1 MFLSD
6 FHLSIASST
15 SYNRI
20 QTGQL
25 AEIMRGA
32 TEMNLNRKRIGALGL
47 SICLAVGLAACGN
60 SNEKTEGTGNDNAT
74 PKDEK
79 ITLTL
84 ITNNPKATADKG
96 QGKAF
101 YAALDKFRADN
112 PNITIKDEGFGSEYG
127 TKLKTLG
134 AANELPDV
142 FLLEGNVV
150 ANFSQNNLIKPIND
164 VFDADP
170 GLKDKYLPGA
180 FSDVSIG
187 DQIYGIP
194 YKLSSTSMIFY
205 NKEIF
210 NEAGITEFPK
220 TWDEF
225 KEAVTK
231 LKEKGYVPIAVG
243 NKDKWLMQSSIL
255 STLGDR
261 FTGTDWTMS
270 IKDRSGAKF
279 TDPDFVN
286 ALKEIKALSEMKAF
300 NTDLNSISNSDQR
313 GLYYNKKAAMFFEG
327 AWAISAVTN
336 DAPKDVLDATEIA
349 VIPSVSGGKGDP
361 NAMSGGAAFGY
372 TFNPNLT
379 GAKRDAAIAVVKAV
393 TGEYFAKLDLEN
405 NDFPAYI
412 ITDYDKSKIGVLTQ
426 KYLELV
432 AKGNFV
438 PVYDMKFNPDIIE
451 AINNGVQNLTLK
463 ATPEEIA
470 EKIQKV
476 YDKGNK

>member
-1 MFLSD
+1 MNANGKRFGAFALS
-6 FHLSIASST
+6 A
-15 SYNRI
+15 
-20 QTGQL
+20 
-25 AEIMRGA
+25 
-32 TEMNLNRKRIGALGL
+32 
-47 SICLAVGLAACGN
+47 CLAVGLTACGN
-60 SNEKTEGTGNDNAT
+60 SNENVEGTDNGNASS
-74 PKDEK
+74 KDEK
-79 ITLTL
+79 ITLTF
-84 ITNNPKATADKG
+84 ISNNPKATADKG

-101 YAALDKFRADN
+101 YAALEKFRADN
-112 PNITIKDEGFGSEYG
+112 PNVTVKDEGYGSEYG

-150 ANFSQNNLIKPIND
+150 ANFSENNLIKPIND
-164 VFDADP
+164 VLEADA

-187 DQIYGIP
+187 DRIYGLP

-205 NKEIF
+205 NKDIF
-210 NEAGITEFPK
+210 NEAGIAEFPQ
-220 TWDEF
+220 TWDEL

-270 IKDRSGAKF
+270 IKDRTGAKF
-279 TDPDFVN
+279 TDPEFVN
-286 ALKEIKALSEMKAF
+286 ALKEIKALSDMDAF
-300 NTDLNSISNSDQR
+300 NTDLNSISNNDQR

-336 DAPKDVLDATEIA
+336 DAPKEILDATEIA
-349 VIPSVSGGKGDP
+349 VIPSVNGGKGDP
-361 NAMSGGAAFGY
+361 NAMSGGAGFGY
-372 TFNPNLT
+372 TFNPSLT
-379 GAKRDAAIAVVKAV
+379 GAKRDAAIALIKAI
-393 TGEYFAKLDLEN
+393 TGEHFAKADLEN
-405 NDFPAYI
+405 NEFPAYV

-426 KYLELV
+426 KYLDLV

-438 PVYDMKFNPDIIE
+438 PVYDMKFDPDVIE

-463 ATPEEIA
+463 STPEEIA